1 MASTTACWPRSCTIK
16 GWTCSRSYPFE
27 PYAPPPGLPQELEP
41 FEWLMVPSSL
51 TASLPRL
58 FPSHMKQQE
67 SFFEDEN
74 SHQES
79 DEISNEPEVLPNT
92 IQASD
97 IAICAAVPQTIPR
110 MKPGYG
116 FSESPLTPIST
127 TSCSRRPLRINPA
140 DHSVVMV

>member
-1 MASTTACWPRSCTIK
+1 VVEGAINLTTSQ
-16 GWTCSRSYPFE
+16 
-27 PYAPPPGLPQELEP
+27 PG
-41 FEWLMVPSSL
+41 
-51 TASLPRL
+51 L

-67 SFFEDEN
+67 SFLLEDEN

-79 DEISNEPEVLPNT
+79 DGILNEPEVLPNT

-127 TSCSRRPLRINPA
+127 T
-140 DHSVVMV
+140 